1 MVWYVL
7 FPNTLIPTEK
17 NVPYLTINKHNY
29 IQYIDTVKNSIR
41 IFNSQVK
48 WDGMYGLDEAIN
60 RFERGCIMYMIYTDD
75 IYGYVWFNEY
85 EDGVYLQN
93 LFMLKSKTQKWRAT
107 ELVSSI
113 ITDKYATL
121 TVHCYADD
129 WNIGSQNVAKKLG
142 FVEKN

>member
-29 IQYIDTVKNSIR
+29 TQYIDIVKNSIR
-41 IFNSQVK
+41 IFNSQIK
-48 WDGMYGLDEAIN
+48 WNGMYGLGEAID
-60 RFERGCIMYMIYTDD
+60 RFERGYVMYMIYTDD
-75 IYGYVWFNEY
+75 IYGYVWFNDY
-85 EDGVYLQN
+85 EHGVYLQN

-113 ITDKYATL
+113 IADKYSTL
-121 TVHCYADD
+121 KVYCCIDD
-129 WNIGSQNVAKKLG
+129 WNIISHRGVIKLG